1 MLFDARCSF
10 GISLI
15 YSVMQ
20 TVHIICQSF
29 LWKDFFVLLT
39 DNFTITE
46 LLNCAYGVDSRSRFR
61 QTCANW
67 FPYLPIISR
76 RNQASSCASRIFFIA
91 SGLNSLI
98 YFLRRP
104 KGPCNTIESIRF
116 LNTRFKFWW
125 RRLRS
130 TTSCEKVG

>member
-104 KGPCNTIESIRF
+104 KGPRNTIESIRF

-130 TTSCEKVG
+130 TTSWEKVG